1 MSTKAK
7 QVGVEVR
14 AQAVKLGVWPCC
26 LNCEHWTK
34 LEKYCP
40 VLNMHAGASYCGKYS
55 TVPPDETIV
64 VGCNQHIPYIPF

>member
-26 LNCEHWTK
+26 LNCEYWAEVEAITDTSQTYFECK
-34 LEKYCP
+34 KY
-40 VLNMHAGASYCGKYS
+40 K
-55 TVPPDETIV
+55 TIPPADVIV